1 MGFDK
6 GGKIASSEKQQ
17 GRSCGV
23 AMWMVAAVVFLFT
36 APEAVVSS
44 SSSTPTK
51 CYSCMNCTSSD
62 DDIQNTALLVLLGEL
77 SDGDNANI
85 SYMKDFDSFDDF
97 EDRVQGSSTAASC
110 PDADNMGEGSDLAV
124 SGTNCMTMY
133 FTIRDASTPT
143 TFLSCTILTGVEK
156 FFEDVGNMT
165 EDQLRAQI
173 NALTQDSVDLDMKAV
188 DALGDYE
195 LTGNLSICEDGDDC
209 NFYPTGDEVKITED
223 LGAWSDD
230 YDNETSQASI
240 DAQAFADGV
249 CDAFKEGAGQKSK
262 PSGCASD
269 VLRSDNPDLNKRRR
283 RRSTVQAV
291 IVFSLTFPPATGLDD
306 GAFEAMYTAA
316 VTTASSDPAISTYV
330 SARGL
335 GTGTASVTVGGSN
348 PATTTQPPSSAPS
361 LKPFNTLLAS
371 TLLVF
376 GILASKRC

>member
-1 MGFDK
+1 L
-6 GGKIASSEKQQ
+6 
-17 GRSCGV
+17 
-23 AMWMVAAVVFLFT
+23 VFLFT

-44 SSSTPTK
+44 SSTPSK

-77 SDGDNANI
+77 SDGDNANNT
-85 SYMKDFDSFDDF
+85 YMKDFDSFDDF
-97 EDRVQGSSTAASC
+97 EDRVQGSSSAASC
-110 PDADNMGEGSDLAV
+110 PDANNMGEGSDLAV

-133 FTIRDASTPT
+133 FTIREASSQT

-165 EDQLRAQI
+165 EAQLRAQI
-173 NALTQDSVDLDMKAV
+173 NSLTQDSVDLDMKAV

-195 LTGNLSICEDGDDC
+195 LTGNLSICGDADDC
-209 NFYPTGDEVKITED
+209 NFYPTKDEVKITED

-240 DAQAFADGV
+240 DAQTFADGV
-249 CDAFKEGAGQKSK
+249 CDAFKDGTGQKAK
-262 PSGCASD
+262 PDGCAHD
-269 VLRSDNPDLNKRRR
+269 VLRSDDSSLNKRRR
-283 RRSTVQAV
+283 RRSSVTAV

-306 GAFEAMYTAA
+306 GAFEAMYTASVDVA
-316 VTTASSDPAISTYV
+316 KNNNAAILSYV
-330 SARGL
+330 NARSL

-361 LKPFNTLLAS
+361 LKPFNALLAS
-371 TLLVF
+371 TLLTF
-376 GILASKRC
+376 GLLASRRC